1 MHPAAEKI
9 RGKTLHV
16 ILEKFFIMPT
26 SSLYTAYRLTITD
39 CQNDVLIIIVYI
51 HHIEPVISENLG
63 FFTLNFLAIFLPR
76 QENGQKIEREKAEI
90 LRDYRL
96 NMMNVYNDYKDI
108 ILAVS
113 NR

>member
-16 ILEKFFIMPT
+16 ILEKFFIMST

-39 CQNDVLIIIVYI
+39 CQNDVLIFIVYI

-63 FFTLNFLAIFLPR
+63 FFALNFLAIFLPIFTHTYGIF
-76 QENGQKIEREKAEI
+76 EVFFIE
-90 LRDYRL
+90 
-96 NMMNVYNDYKDI
+96 I
-108 ILAVS
+108 ILALTFPGCGFS
-113 NR
+113 R

>member
-1 MHPAAEKI
+1 M
-9 RGKTLHV
+9 
-16 ILEKFFIMPT
+16 
-26 SSLYTAYRLTITD
+26 
-39 CQNDVLIIIVYI
+39 
-51 HHIEPVISENLG
+51 SEY
-63 FFTLNFLAIFLPR
+63 R

-96 NMMNVYNDYKDI
+96 NMMNVYNEYKDI

>member
-16 ILEKFFIMPT
+16 ILKKFFIMST

-39 CQNDVLIIIVYI
+39 CQNDVLIFIVYI

-63 FFTLNFLAIFLPR
+63 FFTLNFLAIFLPIFTHTYGIF
-76 QENGQKIEREKAEI
+76 EVFFIE
-90 LRDYRL
+90 
-96 NMMNVYNDYKDI
+96 I
-108 ILAVS
+108 ILALTFPGCGFS
-113 NR
+113 R